1 MSLLLVAVFGLL
13 TCPQLCVHA
22 SPVPDGSV
30 GDTGITAEQMKDAF
44 PARDPFNSTNW
55 WGTSLYGY
63 DKCGDISS
71 HIKGWIN
78 EAYTDANKLVNLEG
92 VKEKIDWNSA
102 ASLEYLGPP
111 ALNKDQQKQ
120 IQAVFKN
127 VATVSPGYAPFP
139 NWIRV
144 RCDDPA
150 QVCSYKCPTT
160 QEDESEGQVI
170 AYARNPD
177 VAAGRKWP
185 DISFCPVWYGMRNL
199 DNAIAWGSGRSNP
212 KNSQDI
218 SNYVSRA
225 SAFLHELFHLDVAA
239 NSVNNNPNPQIRDI
253 KIRYTKKDGKDST
266 WVTAYGPKH
275 AKILAR
281 FLPISPSSKQTGYFV
296 QRNDDNFV
304 YFALANYIMSK
315 TKWYPFL
322 PVVAEHSVQIPI
334 VPRPRSADP
343 FVIYQDNGDKPATLI
358 DFSPETVGN
367 TSQISGSGDCPT
379 ANVQANDPNSFQM
392 GKAIPSDSYPEAYWK
407 EREGWIK
414 SLGDG
419 DNAGKCKMTIKEI
432 WTCEN
437 PDSNLYASMSIS
449 NPNGVNLYTTPGSAH
464 SPGQPINDKAPLK
477 ITVPGMQETLTIVG
491 EHTNDYIQF
500 YYGSKAWRSGDT
512 TGDAKCN
519 LKGDDW
525 GKGPTGCPNAMAAS
539 RTFECQFPC

>member
-1 MSLLLVAVFGLL
+1 M
-13 TCPQLCVHA
+13 
-22 SPVPDGSV
+22 
-30 GDTGITAEQMKDAF
+30 
-44 PARDPFNSTNW
+44 
-55 WGTSLYGY
+55 
-63 DKCGDISS
+63 
-71 HIKGWIN
+71 
-78 EAYTDANKLVNLEG
+78 
-92 VKEKIDWNSA
+92 
-102 ASLEYLGPP
+102 
-111 ALNKDQQKQ
+111 
-120 IQAVFKN
+120 
-127 VATVSPGYAPFP
+127 
-139 NWIRV
+139 
-144 RCDDPA
+144 
-150 QVCSYKCPTT
+150 
-160 QEDESEGQVI
+160 
-170 AYARNPD
+170 
-177 VAAGRKWP
+177 
-185 DISFCPVWYGMRNL
+185 
-199 DNAIAWGSGRSNP
+199 
-212 KNSQDI
+212 
-218 SNYVSRA
+218 
-225 SAFLHELFHLDVAA
+225 
-239 NSVNNNPNPQIRDI
+239 
-253 KIRYTKKDGKDST
+253 
-266 WVTAYGPKH
+266 TAYGPKH

-419 DNAGKCKMTIKEI
+419 DNASKCKMTIKEI

-525 GKGPTGCPNAMAAS
+525 GKGPTGCPNAMAAV
-539 RTFECQFPC
+539 RTQSPKRQLVLETC